1 MMARRSV
8 LGVLAGGAAV
18 LLSGCDVN
26 SPVMGWIWEEPYFAK
41 LNVEIDTP
49 AGVKSG
55 YSVIEVK
62 WGKSGQSFNVRGE
75 AVAVDLP
82 TGQTLF
88 VLLQSPSSVD
98 WAARLHDNIDRNAL
112 VAGDNYYLSIAGNRS
127 VWPVRRTKEYF
138 GNKELHDN
146 YPYFVRFKDIKDPKT
161 VERVDPDDL
170 SKSFGPGYRL
180 RSFTLQMT
188 DEPVTEGIAERLPK
202 PPYIRNFVYEGED
215 SEALNLYKGKK
226 VSEVIGIESF
236 RQGFAK

>member
-1 MMARRSV
+1 MMARRGV
-8 LGVLAGGAAV
+8 LGVLAGGAAM

-26 SPVMGWIWEEPYFAK
+26 SPTMGWSWEEPYYPK
-41 LNVEIDTP
+41 LKVEVETP
-49 AGVKSG
+49 EGIKTG

-62 WGKSGQSFNVRGE
+62 WNKAGRGFNVRGE

-82 TGQTLF
+82 KDQTLF
-88 VLLQSPSSVD
+88 VLLRSPSNVD

-180 RSFTLQMT
+180 RSITVQMT
-188 DEPVTEGIAERLPK
+188 DQAVTVGLEKRLDWLTRHSGMLDNTGDPNKLHDAVER
-202 PPYIRNFVYEGED
+202 
-215 SEALNLYKGKK
+215 NLTKR
-226 VSEVIGIESF
+226 SF
-236 RQGFAK
+236 IQGYSK